1 MTRLASTENT
11 QNPIW
16 LKVGGILGLAGG
28 SSLALWL
35 IYVWTNGFFFTFVE
49 PVGVFVAVALALAG
63 GILAITGRVQIAPWL
78 LAASWVVLTL
88 SDLSSYGFDV
98 LLLATG
104 LPAYSYGILFD
115 VDNDLWATTALWN
128 VLIGKSLV
136 LAAFILTLVEFIK
149 AQTASTRPR
158 STPTQPGIAVLDEFG
173 NVPSGWY
180 PDPAGKPSERYY
192 NGENWTE
199 QSRPLTVGS
208 VMLTPGQ
215 TLKPTVTA
223 TGEPI
228 SPKSRAGAAILCWF
242 LGIIGVHRFYV
253 GKVGTGIAQIFT
265 LGGLGIWALVDFIW
279 ILTGTW
285 KDKEERVLANW

>member
-1 MTRLASTENT
+1 MTQLASTDNA
-11 QNPIW
+11 QNPVW
-16 LKVGGILGLAGG
+16 LKIGGILGLAGG

-35 IYVWTNGFFFTFVE
+35 IYVWTNGFFVTLVE

-63 GILAITGRVQIAPWL
+63 GILALTGKVQISPWF
-78 LAASWVVLTL
+78 LASSWVVLTL
-88 SDLSSYGFDV
+88 SDLSSYGFDI

-136 LAAFILTLVEFIK
+136 LAAFILTLVAFIK
-149 AQTASTRPR
+149 AQGTTAKPKRVPTR
-158 STPTQPGIAVLDEFG
+158 TGVAAVDEFG
-173 NVPSGWY
+173 NVSPGWY
-180 PDPAGKPSERYY
+180 PDPDGKPSERYY

-199 QSRPLTVGS
+199 QSRPMTAGS
-208 VMLTPGQ
+208 VAVSGNLSA
-215 TLKPTVTA
+215 KPTFTV

-228 SPKSRAGAAILCWF
+228 SPKSRAAAAILCWF
-242 LGIIGVHRFYV
+242 LGFIGIHRFYV
-253 GKVGTGIAQIFT
+253 GKVGTGVAQIFT
-265 LGGLGIWALVDFIW
+265 LGGLGIWVLVDFIW

-285 KDKEERVLANW
+285 KDKDERVLANW